1 MEELQSIKQTYT
13 PHEILLTVDS
23 MTGQDAVNVADTF
36 NKQLD
41 ITGVVLTKLDGD
53 TRGGAALS
61 IKAVTGK
68 PVKFCGIGE
77 KMTDIEA
84 FHPDRM
90 ASRILGMGD
99 VLTLIEKAQNAITEE
114 DAKKLQKKIKDKSF
128 DLNDYL
134 EQFERVNQMGSMKDM
149 LNMIPGLSSKL
160 KGQNLDIDEKQID
173 RIKAIIR
180 SMTPTEREN
189 PQIIKGSR
197 RKRIAN
203 GSGTSLQDVNSL
215 LKQFEQTKEMMR
227 RMTSGGLK
235 GRMRMPF

>member
-1 MEELQSIKQTYT
+1 
-13 PHEILLTVDS
+13 
-23 MTGQDAVNVADTF
+23 MTGVQTCALPICQDAVNVADTF